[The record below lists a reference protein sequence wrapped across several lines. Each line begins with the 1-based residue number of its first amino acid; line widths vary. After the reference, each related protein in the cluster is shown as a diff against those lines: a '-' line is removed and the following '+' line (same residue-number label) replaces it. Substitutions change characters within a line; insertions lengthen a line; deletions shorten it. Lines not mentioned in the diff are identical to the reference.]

1 MGHLVAR
8 AFNKNMATGLSRP
21 CWETHCMWDLF
32 ALFFTVAFFTV
43 ALWYVQG
50 CEKLR

>member
-1 MGHLVAR
+1 V
-8 AFNKNMATGLSRP
+8 K
-21 CWETHCMWDLF
+21 ETLFMWDLL
-32 ALFFTVAFFTV
+32 ALFFTIAFFAV

>member
-1 MGHLVAR
+1 
-8 AFNKNMATGLSRP
+8 MA
-21 CWETHCMWDLF
+21 HCDNCAVKAILGEVFMWDLLALIFTAVFF
-32 ALFFTVAFFTV
+32 AV

>member
-1 MGHLVAR
+1 
-8 AFNKNMATGLSRP
+8 MAAEPGQGERS
-21 CWETHCMWDLF
+21 MWDLL
-32 ALFFTVAFFTV
+32 ALVFTIAFFAV

>member
-1 MGHLVAR
+1 
-8 AFNKNMATGLSRP
+8 LSGIYAKSGGP
-21 CWETHCMWDLF
+21 TPAGEIPSMWDLLALVLTIVFF
-32 ALFFTVAFFTV
+32 AV

>member
-1 MGHLVAR
+1 MLGD
-8 AFNKNMATGLSRP
+8 AF
-21 CWETHCMWDLF
+21 MWDLLV
-32 ALFFTVAFFTV
+32 LFFTVAFFAV

>member
-1 MGHLVAR
+1 
-8 AFNKNMATGLSRP
+8 
-21 CWETHCMWDLF
+21 MWDLLALAMTIFFF
-32 ALFFTVAFFTV
+32 AL

>member
-1 MGHLVAR
+1 MLGDT
-8 AFNKNMATGLSRP
+8 F
-21 CWETHCMWDLF
+21 MWDLL
-32 ALFFTVAFFTV
+32 ALFFTVAFFAV

>member
-1 MGHLVAR
+1 
-8 AFNKNMATGLSRP
+8 
-21 CWETHCMWDLF
+21 MWDLL
-32 ALFFTVAFFTV
+32 ALILTIAFFAV

>member
-1 MGHLVAR
+1 VAR
-8 AFNKNMATGLSRP
+8 AFNENNGGCGKSAVQAMLGDAL
-21 CWETHCMWDLF
+21 MWDLL
-32 ALFFTVAFFTV
+32 ALFFTAAFFAI

>member
-1 MGHLVAR
+1 MLGDAL
-8 AFNKNMATGLSRP
+8 
-21 CWETHCMWDLF
+21 MWDLL
-32 ALFFTVAFFTV
+32 ALFLTIAFFAV

>member
-1 MGHLVAR
+1 MSDG
-8 AFNKNMATGLSRP
+8 SR
-21 CWETHCMWDLF
+21 WAGENVQMWDLLAF
-32 ALFFTVAFFTV
+32 VLTIAFFAV

>member
-1 MGHLVAR
+1 VD
-8 AFNKNMATGLSRP
+8 ATGIRQRTEAEFWPGERP
-21 CWETHCMWDLF
+21 MWDLL
-32 ALFFTVAFFTV
+32 ALVFTIAFFAV